1 MSYFSDLHQI
11 SDISSISA
19 ISQSSSRLISRI
31 NSSQSLLDNQSS
43 ATRNNDRFTINQETN
58 AIEKTINSLILCEES
73 INEHVKSNIIYQ
85 CLKEASLNHKAVLS
99 NSTARKLR
107 ILLLIH
113 ELDKYMHLPSTMKHM
128 QDKLILLGIIDLP
141 SCDLN
146 SDEKLEVKCCI
157 ETMLREVIHDMILR
171 YEALGG
177 NAKEASKNNEC
188 KMHNKFVEYCDVP
201 AAVQWKNKIQDLIL
215 HCESDL
221 LKYINLMDKWNK
233 LKYEDMNQAYLEKT
247 GYLLLQA
254 QVAELQAK
262 ITKFSCTIRMFKET
276 STTVDAFKMLNQL
289 VEKKLKMITD
299 EIRQKE
305 DLKKLYDN
313 LKNTEYDQILLI
325 YSQLCNA
332 IKKKKHIL
340 DILK

>member
-1 MSYFSDLHQI
+1 MSYFSELHQL

-19 ISQSSSRLISRI
+19 ISQSSGRLIDRV
-31 NSSQSLLDNQSS
+31 NSLQSLLDNYSS
-43 ATRNNDRFTINQETN
+43 TIRSNNKFVITQEIT
-58 AIEKTINSLILCEES
+58 AIEKTIKLLVLCEES
-73 INEHVKSNIIYQ
+73 ISEHVKINIIYQ
-85 CLKEASLNHKAVLS
+85 CIKKASLNPKDIFS
-99 NSTARKLR
+99 KSTASKLQM
-107 ILLLIH
+107 LLSIH
-113 ELDKYMHLPSTMKHM
+113 ELDKYMHLPSTTKYM
-128 QDKLILLGIIDLP
+128 QDKLILLGICDLP
-141 SCDLN
+141 SCHLN

-157 ETMLREVIHDMILR
+157 ETMLREIIHDTILK

-177 NAKEASKNNEC
+177 NIKETSKNDC
-188 KMHNKFVEYCDVP
+188 KTHNKFFEYSDVP
-201 AAVQWKNKIQDLIL
+201 AVQWKNKIEDLIL
-215 HCESDL
+215 QCENDL
-221 LKYINLMDKWNK
+221 LKYIYLMDKWNK

-262 ITKFSCTIRMFKET
+262 ITKLSCTIRMFKET
-276 STTVDAFKMLNQL
+276 STTVDAFKILHQL
-289 VEKKLKMITD
+289 VEKKLKMVTD

-313 LKNTEYDQILLI
+313 MKDTEYDQVLLI

-340 DILK
+340 DMLK